1 VYKDRVISLNQ
12 VIHWAVKPSSLLG
25 LIDPFQEDSSKKI
38 SLILRRNPFHKED
51 ERKAG
56 LKAYIVGWL
65 FVFPIPAATAGARNS
80 WNLW

>member
-1 VYKDRVISLNQ
+1 MYKDRVISLNQ
-12 VIHWAVKPSSLLG
+12 VIHWAFKPSR
-25 LIDPFQEDSSKKI
+25 LIDPKKEDSFKTLDFVNSKD
-38 SLILRRNPFHKED
+38 HKED
-51 ERKAG
+51 EKKAG